1 MRARHVLIVVVLA
14 VLLAPVGDWGHVVTG
29 TTTYDWDPGP
39 HLGRS
44 SWWFLLAIAAATAG
58 ACLVYDRLSRWLEG
72 PTPRPAAPGSAVAA
86 VGGTM
91 AIYGASALLLDARLG
106 VADVTLLAAAAV
118 LWALADATRVGL
130 LTGLYLGT
138 VGTVGE
144 IVIHALGAFHYAGHI
159 DTLGGVPPWLPA
171 IHFSFGVGVAALLRT
186 LGAGVA
192 RR

>member
-1 MRARHVLIVVVLA
+1 MRPRHVIAVVVLA
-14 VLLAPVGDWGHVVTG
+14 VVLAPVGDWGHVVSG

-39 HLGRS
+39 HVGRS
-44 SWWFLLAIAAATAG
+44 AWWFLIAIAAATAG
-58 ACLVYDRLSRWLEG
+58 ACLVHDRLVAWLEDG
-72 PTPRPAAPGSAVAA
+72 APRPAAPGAAVVAVA
-86 VGGTM
+86 GTLV
-91 AIYGASALLLDARLG
+91 IYGASALALDARLG
-106 VADVTLLAAAAV
+106 VVTSTLLFAAALV
-118 LWALADATRVGL
+118 WALADPTPVAL

-186 LGAGVA
+186 LRAGVT